1 MSNKLLIIAVVP
13 AHNAAKTLPALLDE
27 LIKQSYDRIFVI
39 DDASSDNT
47 VKLVK
52 AYGHKVELIKGS
64 QNVGSGANR
73 NRIIGRTTPAIIHF
87 IDADMKLLS
96 ADTPDII
103 RKMKWPKN
111 AAYIGGM
118 VRNPDGTQNPFNFGP
133 RPDMITSIFRGG
145 LQYASWRLG
154 HFYKPA
160 GVLLRTMFAPL
171 LKGFPNIYMPPRA
184 RYTHWVAESN
194 MLVKSDFFASH
205 GGFDPRFRYSEI
217 MDLSLRVHR
226 SGYHGY
232 FFPALDA
239 VHASLD
245 NALKSRQ
252 KRYIALKQFLK
263 KHGKLAYV
271 FPPLSDYLAGRKTQK
286 RYHR

>member
-1 MSNKLLIIAVVP
+1 MKQLPVIAVIP
-13 AHNAAKTLPALLDE
+13 AHNAAKTLPALLNE

-39 DDASSDNT
+39 DDASSDDT

-52 AYGHKVELIKGS
+52 TYGRKVELIEGS
-64 QNVGSGANR
+64 ENVGSGANR
-73 NRIIGRTTPAIIHF
+73 NRIIGQTAEAFWHF
-87 IDADMKLLS
+87 IDADMMLASKN
-96 ADTPDII
+96 TPEII
-103 RKMKWPKN
+103 RRMKWPKR

-118 VRNPDGTQNPFNFGP
+118 VRNPDGTQNPFNYGP
-133 RPDMITSIFRGG
+133 RPDIITSVFRGG
-145 LQYASWRLG
+145 LQFISWRIG

-160 GVLLRTMFAPL
+160 GILLRTLFAPF
-171 LKGFPNIYMPPRA
+171 LKGFPNIYRSPRA

-194 MLVKSDFFASH
+194 MLVRSDFFASH

-226 SGYHGY
+226 SGYRGY
-232 FFPALDA
+232 FFPELDA
-239 VHASLD
+239 IHSSLD

-252 KRYIALKQFLK
+252 KRYVALKQFLQ

-286 RYHR
+286 RYHK